1 MDEYVTIPGY
11 GQVPSSVFTQVA
23 KDRGFSLDN
32 ANTGNFDLGWNA
44 PTLKMGLSGLNTLGN
59 LWGAWQSNR
68 LARDQLNFT
77 KDVTNANLNNSIQ
90 SYNTSL
96 EDRAR
101 ARGAMEGQSSSDV
114 QSYIDKNR
122 LSR

>member
-11 GQVPSSVFTQVA
+11 GQVPSNVFSQVA

-44 PTLKMGLSGLNTLGN
+44 PTLKMGLSGIGTLGN

-68 LARDQLNFT
+68 LARDQLNFI
-77 KDVTNANLNNSIQ
+77 KNVTNTNLNNQIQ
-90 SYNTSL
+90 SYNTAL

-101 ARGAMEGQSSSDV
+101 ARGAMEGQTTAET
-114 QSYIDKNR
+114 QAYIDKNR
-122 LSR
+122 LNR

>member
-11 GQVPSSVFTQVA
+11 GQVPSNVFSQVA

-44 PTLKMGLSGLNTLGN
+44 PTLKMGLSGIGTLGT

-68 LARDQLNFT
+68 LARDQLNFI
-77 KDVTNANLNNSIQ
+77 KNVTNTNLNNQIQ
-90 SYNTSL
+90 SYNTAL

-101 ARGAMEGQSSSDV
+101 ARGAMEGQTTAET
-114 QSYIDKNR
+114 QAYIDKNR
-122 LSR
+122 LNR

>member
-1 MDEYVTIPGY
+1 MSDYVTIPGY
-11 GQVPSSVFTQVA
+11 GQVPTDVFA
-23 KDRGFSLDN
+23 KTAKKQGFSLGDN
-32 ANTGNFDLGWNA
+32 TENFEFGWNA
-44 PTLKMGLSGLNTLGN
+44 PSIKMGLGGLNTLGN

-68 LARDQLNFT
+68 IARDQLNFT
-77 KDVTNANLNNSIQ
+77 KDVTNTNLNNSIQ

-101 ARGAMEGQSSSDV
+101 ARGAMEGQSSSNV

>member
-11 GQVPSSVFTQVA
+11 GQVPSSVFSQAA
-23 KDRGFSLDN
+23 KDQGFSLSN

-44 PTLKMGLSGLNTLGN
+44 PTLKMGLSGIGTLGN

-77 KDVTNANLNNSIQ
+77 KDVTNTNLNNQIQ
-90 SYNTSL
+90 SYNTAL

-101 ARGAMEGQSSSDV
+101 ARGAMEGQTTAET
-114 QSYIDKNR
+114 QAYIDKNR
-122 LSR
+122 LNR

>member
-11 GQVPSSVFTQVA
+11 GQVPSSVFTQAA
-23 KDRGFSLDN
+23 KYQGFNLNS
-32 ANTGNFDLGWNA
+32 ANTGNFDLDWNA
-44 PTLKMGLSGLNTLGN
+44 PTLKMGFSGIGTLGN

-77 KDVTNANLNNSIQ
+77 KDVTNTNLNNQIQ
-90 SYNTSL
+90 SYNTAL

-101 ARGAMEGQSSSDV
+101 ARGAMEGQTTAET
-114 QSYIDKNR
+114 QAYIDKNR
-122 LSR
+122 LNR

>member
-11 GQVPSSVFTQVA
+11 GQVPSSAFTQAA
-23 KDRGFSLDN
+23 KDQGLNLNS
-32 ANTGNFDLGWNA
+32 ANTGNFDLGMNA
-44 PTLKMGLSGLNTLGN
+44 PTLKMGLSGIGTLGN

-77 KDVTNANLNNSIQ
+77 KDVTNTNLNNQIQ
-90 SYNTSL
+90 SYNTAL

-101 ARGAMEGQSSSDV
+101 SRGAMEGQTTAET

>member
-11 GQVPSSVFTQVA
+11 GQVPSSVFTQAA
-23 KDRGFSLDN
+23 KDQGFKLNS

-44 PTLKMGLSGLNTLGN
+44 PTLKMGLSGIGTLGN

-77 KDVTNANLNNSIQ
+77 KDVTNTNLNNQIQ
-90 SYNTSL
+90 SYNTAL

-101 ARGAMEGQSSSDV
+101 ARGAMEGQTTAET

-122 LSR
+122 LNR

>member
-32 ANTGNFDLGWNA
+32 ANTGNFDFGWNA

-77 KDVTNANLNNSIQ
+77 KDVTNTNLNNQIQ
-90 SYNTSL
+90 SYNTAL

-101 ARGAMEGQSSSDV
+101 ARGAMEGKTTAETQA
-114 QSYIDKNR
+114 YIDKNR
-122 LSR
+122 LNR